1 SGARAG
7 PPRQGRQA
15 RRRPAGA
22 DRALR
27 QPASRARG
35 QGDDAP
41 AGVRRAGR
49 PRRRAARRPGNGER
63 DYRRRS
69 DGRRRAGRRRGGGPG
84 GGFGVMKARRYR
96 VVDFLGFT
104 PLSHRPPLPKRWWV
118 YCGVA
123 FLAPSLVLQLVPA
136 TEVPYRDLVWLL
148 TLVPAYL
155 LSLHYGLRGAVAG
168 LAMGTVLFTSIQ
180 FLVALNL
187 EPEDW
192 RITVPIYVSYGVI
205 AISVGWL
212 SEQLHL
218 FYARAIQ
225 GERVAVISQVALT
238 MRHEVNNALATI
250 LAEGELL
257 EADAVL
263 THPEDKES
271 LQSILRMTRRIRD
284 SMDKLVHL
292 SAAPTTEYAEGV
304 AMIDLTKLKTG
315 GGKRGA
321 GSGS

>member
-1 SGARAG
+1 MSG
-7 PPRQGRQA
+7 
-15 RRRPAGA
+15 
-22 DRALR
+22 
-27 QPASRARG
+27 
-35 QGDDAP
+35 
-41 AGVRRAGR
+41 
-49 PRRRAARRPGNGER
+49 
-63 DYRRRS
+63 
-69 DGRRRAGRRRGGGPG
+69 
-84 GGFGVMKARRYR
+84 RRYR
-96 VVDFLGFT
+96 LVDFLGFT
-104 PLSHRPPLPKRWWV
+104 PVSHRPPLPKRWWV

-123 FLAPSLVLQLVPA
+123 FLAPSLVLQVVPA

-168 LAMGTVLFTSIQ
+168 LVMGTVLFTSIQ

-192 RITVPIYVSYGVI
+192 RITVPIYVAYGVI

-225 GERVAVISQVALT
+225 GERVAVISQVAVT

-263 THPEDKES
+263 THPE
-271 LQSILRMTRRIRD
+271 IGRAH
-284 SMDKLVHL
+284 V
-292 SAAPTTEYAEGV
+292 
-304 AMIDLTKLKTG
+304 
-315 GGKRGA
+315 
-321 GSGS
+321 